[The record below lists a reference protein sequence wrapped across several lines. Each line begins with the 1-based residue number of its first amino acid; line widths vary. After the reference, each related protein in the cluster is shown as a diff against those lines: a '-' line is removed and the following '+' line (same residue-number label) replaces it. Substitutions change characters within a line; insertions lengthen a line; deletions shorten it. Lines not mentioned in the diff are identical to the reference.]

1 MICDM
6 QTSHSLPVAVIGAG
20 PIGLAA
26 AAHLLERGE
35 TPIVFE
41 MSESVAGNVRSW
53 RHVRVFSR
61 WADNID
67 LASKRLLVAEGWT
80 PPPDEGLPTGNDLLT
95 LYLEP
100 LANTPVMSPHIY
112 LGTRVVGIG
121 RKNVD
126 KMKEE
131 GRDASPFII
140 RTVDRSGTERGYE
153 ARAVIDASGTWANPN
168 PIGAGGLTAMGEEA
182 AADRIFYGVPDVL
195 GTEVERYRNRTVMV
209 VGSGHSAF
217 QVLLDLAKLREA
229 DPRAKIYWALRRR
242 PAATTFGGGDLDEL
256 PARGALG
263 QKLRS
268 LVVEGGLTVLAPLL
282 IERVTRDDDM
292 LTVSGVDDGGVSM
305 GATVDEIVAVT
316 GSRPDFGFLREV
328 RLDIDPAVEAV
339 ASIAPLIDPNVH
351 SCGTVPPHGEAALRQ
366 PEKDFY
372 IVGHKSYGRAPTFL
386 MMTGY
391 EQVRSVVAALS
402 GDIEAAR
409 RVDLVL
415 PDTGIELLG
424 DDAVYGLEAALPQ

>member
-1 MICDM
+1 
-6 QTSHSLPVAVIGAG
+6 
-20 PIGLAA
+20 
-26 AAHLLERGE
+26 
-35 TPIVFE
+35 
-41 MSESVAGNVRSW
+41 
-53 RHVRVFSR
+53 
-61 WADNID
+61 
-67 LASKRLLVAEGWT
+67 
-80 PPPDEGLPTGNDLLT
+80 
-95 LYLEP
+95 
-100 LANTPVMSPHIY
+100 
-112 LGTRVVGIG
+112 
-121 RKNVD
+121 
-126 KMKEE
+126 
-131 GRDASPFII
+131 
-140 RTVDRSGTERGYE
+140 
-153 ARAVIDASGTWANPN
+153 
-168 PIGAGGLTAMGEEA
+168 MGEEA

-268 LVVEGGLTVLAPLL
+268 LVVGGGLTVLAPFL

-292 LTVSGVDDGGVSM
+292 LTVNGVDDEGVST
-305 GATVDEIVAVT
+305 GVFVDEIVAVT

-328 RLDIDPAVEAV
+328 RLNIDPAVEAV
-339 ASIAPLIDPNVH
+339 AGIAPLIDPNVH

-391 EQVRSVVAALS
+391 EQVRSVVASLA
-402 GDIEAAR
+402 GDTEAAR